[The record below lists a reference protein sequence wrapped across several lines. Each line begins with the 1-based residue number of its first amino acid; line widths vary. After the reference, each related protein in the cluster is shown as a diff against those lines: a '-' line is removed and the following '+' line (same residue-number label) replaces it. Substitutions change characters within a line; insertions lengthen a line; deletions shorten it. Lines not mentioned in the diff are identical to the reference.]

1 MDGAEGMKG
10 TRNRVNGNAISSM
23 PRRGEREKGKEG
35 RRERE
40 REGSYRFDAIFHSD
54 D

>member
-1 MDGAEGMKG
+1 MKETG
-10 TRNRVNGNAISSM
+10 NRVNGNAISSM
-23 PRRGEREKGKEG
+23 PRRGE
-35 RRERE
+35 RERE

>member
-1 MDGAEGMKG
+1 MKETG
-10 TRNRVNGNAISSM
+10 NRVNGNAISSM
-23 PRRGEREKGKEG
+23 PRRGERE
-35 RRERE
+35 